1 MPEPEKK
8 RGPYRNIEEAK
19 KHQVSSFPDIKKVA
33 IKADLDFIVV
43 ACDGIWDCYTN
54 EQCAKFIRNRREK
67 GPKHG
72 VLASKAPKASTK
84 TLATGK

>member
-19 KHQVSSFPDIKKVA
+19 KHQVSSFPDIKKVP
-33 IKADLDFIVV
+33 IKADLDFIIV

-54 EQCAKFIRNRREK
+54 E
-67 GPKHG
+67 
-72 VLASKAPKASTK
+72 
-84 TLATGK
+84 